1 MFIGAVTS
9 RVSQGVPLS
18 RPTGRGTMGQDGTV
32 IISLK
37 NRGGKQWVIIH
48 YRNIKERQHGIPVR
62 IAGTDVPLPTTW
74 TKAVRPFTRQ
84 SADATTK
91 AAAGISLYAQT
102 VFSRPPRMPDRRW
115 FLFRQTMYGAEA
127 QATAATDSHRL
138 HTVTLCGEIAERA

>member
-1 MFIGAVTS
+1 MGRDSGTAGQTVENQTS
-9 RVSQGVPLS
+9 KKVMSNYSLQKYK
-18 RPTGRGTMGQDGTV
+18 GTST
-32 IISLK
+32 
-37 NRGGKQWVIIH
+37 RH
-48 YRNIKERQHGIPVR
+48 TVR

>member
-1 MFIGAVTS
+1 M
-9 RVSQGVPLS
+9 
-18 RPTGRGTMGQDGTV
+18 
-32 IISLK
+32 
-37 NRGGKQWVIIH
+37 
-48 YRNIKERQHGIPVR
+48 
-62 IAGTDVPLPTTW
+62 W